1 MTLTFEI
8 RKAGFEN
15 KGAAMMLIAA
25 SQEVKAR
32 YPAARVAMA
41 PDATSP
47 YELRARYGLW
57 HRAELVRRGVDLG
70 KIVELAP
77 GKLRHRFGFVTGA
90 EVDVILD
97 AAGLAYSDQW
107 GPQHT
112 EDLAR
117 RAVAWK
123 RAGKRLILL
132 PQALGPFGTDRIRRA
147 INVVADHA
155 DLIFARDKYSMENL
169 VGAVGGRASI
179 RLAPDFTNLLV
190 ARPPANPPRGEK
202 LVAIVPNARMVD
214 KTSGDVSG
222 NYAGFLRQVAS
233 MFQSAGMTPF
243 FLIHEGAGDRV
254 LAEHVNAQ
262 LSEPIQIWTA
272 GDPLEAK
279 GLIGKCSGL
288 VGSRYHALISALS
301 QGVPVVGT
309 GWSHKYRALFEDY
322 GCENM
327 LADVS
332 ASEEGLETRLRSLI
346 DGSQRAALSDEL
358 AEPGARIKAGVQQ
371 MWKDVFQLLDKAA

>member
-32 YPAARVAMA
+32 CPTARVAMA

-70 KIVELAP
+70 GIIQFVP
-77 GKLRHRFGFVTGA
+77 GKLRHRFGFVTES
-90 EVDVILD
+90 EVDVVLD

-107 GPQHT
+107 GAQHT
-112 EDLAR
+112 EELAL
-117 RAVAWK
+117 RAVSWK

-132 PQALGPFGTDRIRRA
+132 PQALGPFGTDRIRHA
-147 INVVADHA
+147 INVVADQA

-169 VGAVGGRASI
+169 VGAVGSRASI
-179 RLAPDFTNLLV
+179 RQAPDFTNLL
-190 ARPPANPPRGEK
+190 ASRPPTNPPQGDK
-202 LVAIVPNARMVD
+202 LVAIVPNVRMVD
-214 KTSGDVSG
+214 KTSSGVSG
-222 NYAGFLRQVAS
+222 NYTGFLRRVAS
-233 MFQSAGMTPF
+233 IFQSAGMTPF
-243 FLIHEGAGDRV
+243 FLIHEGAGDRA
-254 LAEHVNAQ
+254 LAEQVNTQ
-262 LSEPIQIWTA
+262 LAGPLQIWMA
-272 GDPLEAK
+272 ADPLEAK

-301 QGVPVVGT
+301 QGVPAVGT

-327 LADVS
+327 LVDVS
-332 ASEEGLETRLRSLI
+332 ADEESIEARLRVLI
-346 DGSQRAALSDEL
+346 DDGHRSEL
-358 AEPGARIKAGVQQ
+358 ALGLAKPGARIKEEVQL
-371 MWKDVFQLLDKAA
+371 MWDDTFRILGKTA

>member
-25 SQEVKAR
+25 SQNVKAR

-47 YELRARYGLW
+47 YEFRARYGLW
-57 HRAELVRRGVDLG
+57 HRAELVRRSVDLG
-70 KIVELAP
+70 KIVQIVP
-77 GKLRHRFGFVTGA
+77 GKLRHRFGFVTES

-107 GPQHT
+107 GAQHT

-123 RAGKRLILL
+123 RAGKHLILL

-169 VGAVGGRASI
+169 VGAVGDRASI
-179 RLAPDFTNLLV
+179 RLAPDFTNLL
-190 ARPPANPPRGEK
+190 AASPPANPPRGEK

-214 KTSGDVSG
+214 KTSSDVSD
-222 NYAGFLRQVAS
+222 NYTGFLRRAAS
-233 MFQSAGMTPF
+233 KFQSAGMTAF
-243 FLIHEGAGDRV
+243 FLIHEGAGDRA
-254 LAEHVNAQ
+254 LAEQVNAQ
-262 LSEPIQIWTA
+262 LSEPLQIWVA

-279 GLIGKCSGL
+279 GLIGSCSGL

-301 QGVPVVGT
+301 QGVPVIGT

-327 LADVS
+327 LVDVS
-332 ASEEGLETRLRSLI
+332 AGEDDIEAGLRSLI
-346 DGSQRAALSDEL
+346 DDGQRAALSQGL
-358 AEPGARIKAGVQQ
+358 AAPGARIKDGVRQ
-371 MWKDVFQLLDKAA
+371 MWEDVFRLFEVD